1 LWQHELGLSN
11 KMYFFAWGGIRM
23 SSSTKLCLLVTG
35 RKQGVVTCSS
45 KPSDVQFVAAA
56 TGGF

>member
-1 LWQHELGLSN
+1 
-11 KMYFFAWGGIRM
+11 MYFFAWGGIRM
-23 SSSTKLCLLVTG
+23 SSSTKICLLVTG

-45 KPSDVQFVAAA
+45 KPFDVPFVAAA